1 MLHCGVE
8 RAITRASIPS
18 SSGSRQL
25 IGGTAATLRCLRQ
38 KVECHQPVDVVSCRV
53 GGTLGNSGPHA
64 AGQLTLETIGQT
76 FEPFDL
82 PLVPGRT
89 GPALPE
95 IPIFLIYLVL
105 TRKD

>member
-1 MLHCGVE
+1 MGSNE
-8 RAITRASIPS
+8 RSHAPRSLLVQGLDS
-18 SSGSRQL
+18 
-25 IGGTAATLRCLRQ
+25 GTAATLRCLRQ

-53 GGTLGNSGPHA
+53 GGTLGNSGPLA